1 MRLRSR
7 LSAHTPAGSA
17 STANGR
23 NCAADT
29 SATCVTPPP
38 TESTANGS
46 TTIVTRSPRMES
58 TWLPNSS
65 RYCGSSRST
74 AGTARR
80 RRDVLGSGTSSIVPA
95 RAPSVGVMEDW
106 QIKAEELVR
115 PAFERGDATG
125 WFDQLYSAGAAGEVS
140 MPWDR
145 DEPHALLRD
154 WSRRERVKGRGKSAV
169 VVGCGLGADA
179 EYISSLRFD
188 TVGFDVSPTALQV
201 ARERHP
207 ESPVDYRVADLL
219 DLPEEWRHAFDLV
232 VEVFTLQALPDPP
245 RGDAA
250 RAIAGLVAPGGR
262 LLAVWFRAT
271 GDDDPLEGPPFS
283 LTRESVD
290 SLAVDGLEIVSADEL
305 ELDGAP
311 RWRVEY
317 TRS

>member
-1 MRLRSR
+1 
-7 LSAHTPAGSA
+7 
-17 STANGR
+17 
-23 NCAADT
+23 
-29 SATCVTPPP
+29 
-38 TESTANGS
+38 
-46 TTIVTRSPRMES
+46 
-58 TWLPNSS
+58 
-65 RYCGSSRST
+65 
-74 AGTARR
+74 
-80 RRDVLGSGTSSIVPA
+80 
-95 RAPSVGVMEDW
+95 MEDW

-271 GDDDPLEGPPFS
+271 GDDDPLRGATVLLDARVGRLACRRRPGDRLGRRARARRRAPLACRVHPE
-283 LTRESVD
+283 LKES
-290 SLAVDGLEIVSADEL
+290 
-305 ELDGAP
+305 
-311 RWRVEY
+311 RWPA
-317 TRS
+317 TP